1 MLYNNV
7 SLLSGG
13 IKSLFLRTK
22 QNSFEVELVKSEFEE
37 LKKLVSCILR
47 TNSFISTSSC
57 KKSGLLGVGQNLKPF
72 LKIDNSSGVGS

>member
-1 MLYNNV
+1 MLYNNA

-37 LKKLVSCILR
+37 LKKLVR
-47 TNSFISTSSC
+47 VGEGQM
-57 KKSGLLGVGQNLKPF
+57 GLF
-72 LKIDNSSGVGS
+72 L